1 MMRLGTSVLVL
12 IVALIIL
19 GFLGSELL
27 HMGED
32 LSDLQAENRQLREEI
47 QQLKDLIGSLSQERD
62 AAIDALAK
70 SIDDI
75 NQLTKVIESKDKSI
89 IEAEKRINEL
99 ENIVEGQYTPPDFQ
113 NQDMRNTE
121 PTNSGDTS
129 SERKDFKLV
138 SALFLCAISLSTLGG
153 YNLNAYLQNQRSFK
167 NGKKSR
173 VNMEGREQS
182 RENVNIQSTLVTVQM
197 PRKQLDQYIAW
208 LRASSKSEDKASF
221 HYKNN
226 GNTRERDWYS
236 KEKEGGG

>member
-1 MMRLGTSVLVL
+1 MRLGTSVLVL

-129 SERKDFKLV
+129 SERKDFKLIDY
-138 SALFLCAISLSTLGG
+138 ISI
-153 YNLNAYLQNQRSFK
+153 NLHANL
-167 NGKKSR
+167 
-173 VNMEGREQS
+173 
-182 RENVNIQSTLVTVQM
+182 TC
-197 PRKQLDQYIAW
+197 
-208 LRASSKSEDKASF
+208 
-221 HYKNN
+221 
-226 GNTRERDWYS
+226 
-236 KEKEGGG
+236 